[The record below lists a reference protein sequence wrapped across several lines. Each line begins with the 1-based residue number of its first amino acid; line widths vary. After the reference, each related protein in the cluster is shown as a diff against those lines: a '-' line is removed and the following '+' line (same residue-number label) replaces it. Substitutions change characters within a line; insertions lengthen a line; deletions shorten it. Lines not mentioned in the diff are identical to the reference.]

1 ITVTANRLNQRP
13 FLQIESPSITRLIIT
28 HPHRPHYLQCKANI
42 VESFYQ
48 NETNYFYTWFF
59 NENVLKLKK
68 QNYYVLFRNGTL
80 RLPPDEKISGSY
92 RCKINANT
100 TAVISES
107 ITVEY
112 PVLKRRPADI
122 NLTALCFP
130 LPYSQCLVW
139 PPCQYNLVLWKCI
152 VYRKIQ

>member
-1 ITVTANRLNQRP
+1 MYSVSLYLFISPPFTFITD
-13 FLQIESPSITRLIIT
+13 
-28 HPHRPHYLQCKANI
+28 
-42 VESFYQ
+42 
-48 NETNYFYTWFF
+48 ETNYFYTWFF
-59 NENVLKLKK
+59 NENILKLKK

-112 PVLKRRPADI
+112 PGE
-122 NLTALCFP
+122 
-130 LPYSQCLVW
+130 
-139 PPCQYNLVLWKCI
+139 YNEILI
-152 VYRKIQ
+152 